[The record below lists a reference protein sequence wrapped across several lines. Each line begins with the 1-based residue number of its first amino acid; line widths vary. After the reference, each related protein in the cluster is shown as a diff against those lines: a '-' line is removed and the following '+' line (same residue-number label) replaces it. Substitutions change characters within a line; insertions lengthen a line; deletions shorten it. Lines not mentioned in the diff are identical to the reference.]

1 MCITKLF
8 CNSFFIL
15 LSTLITIAN
24 IHKTTA
30 TTTTTTID
38 NERFSS
44 ITNSNNDNNNKNY
57 YNKHCDYPF
66 LAAIIHRTKKYI
78 ICTGVV
84 VGKDIEILVEA
95 NCVTK

>member
-30 TTTTTTID
+30 TTTTTID

-44 ITNSNNDNNNKNY
+44 ITNNNNKN